1 MNTGNDFEL
10 SRRKILAG
18 LGGIGIASAGA
29 GLGTTAYLA
38 DREDIEDNKLVAGQL
53 DLRIDWQQKYFGPE
67 ENKDHYAPYGP
78 AGYPYVNAHPDHD
91 GSGEQSLALNDTAVR
106 YSDNDRNI
114 QEYLTCETLSNFGP
128 GDFNTDKRT
137 QDHLIELE
145 DVKPG
150 DCGEITFSY
159 HLCDNPG
166 YVWFFGELGE
176 IDPALAEAVEVQLW
190 YDLECTNEVDE
201 EDTIIFEGGSLSEV
215 LADLEG
221 GVQLDSTVYDSEG
234 VDIGGDDGGSDAG
247 GGGDNGGSDD
257 DSSNGECVLVGKIDD
272 VKDGVF
278 SGVDGGSA
286 VNNNEFNFNE
296 RANRP
301 PPFGGGEYL
310 ARDATVRI
318 DITEFKDGNESEP
331 VAFTAEVIDGDYGL
345 CGIDVRGGGDIE
357 RFDDLGCTTS
367 TEIVTNLEIR
377 GGQRAAIS
385 NIEFFVCDVDDPDPP
400 DPDPPG
406 VPGECF
412 PANETFCIGFEW
424 CLPTDTEI
432 EGIDDV
438 NDLQGKSV
446 VFDLGFYTEQC
457 RHNDE
462 PSGPP
467 GGA

>member
-38 DREDIEDNKLVAGQL
+38 DREDIEDNELVAGQL

-67 ENKDHYAPYGP
+67 ENGDHYAPYGP

-91 GSGEQSLALNDTAVR
+91 SSGEQSLDLGDTDVR

-128 GDFNTDKRT
+128 GDFDNDKRT

-166 YVWFFGELGE
+166 YVWFLGDLAE
-176 IDPALAEAVEVQLW
+176 TDPALADAIDVQLW
-190 YDLECTNEVDE
+190 YDLECTNEVDD
-201 EDTIIFEGGSLSEV
+201 EDTVIFDEGSLREV
-215 LADLEG
+215 LADLKGGIPLDPSVYG
-221 GVQLDSTVYDSEG
+221 GVAVEDAEDN
-234 VDIGGDDGGSDAG
+234 GSDSG
-247 GGGDNGGSDD
+247 D
-257 DSSNGECVLVGKIDD
+257 DSSDGECVLVGKVDIG
-272 VKDGVF
+272 DGGGF
-278 SGVDGGSA
+278 GDVDGGSA
-286 VNNNEFNFNE
+286 VNGNEFNFNE
-296 RANRP
+296 QTSRP

-310 ARDATVRI
+310 ARDATISI
-318 DITEFKDGNESEP
+318 DITEFKDDDESEP
-331 VAFTAEVIDGDYGL
+331 VAFTAEVIDGDYGI
-345 CGIDVRGGGDIE
+345 CGIHVRGGNDRE
-357 RFDDLGCTTS
+357 TFDDLGCTTS
-367 TEIVTNLEIR
+367 TEIVTNLETR

-406 VPGECF
+406 VPRECF